1 MFKLPFF
8 LPRLETHNQGAVV
21 MRQSLFFFFH
31 KTDLAITCGGRDAHM
46 FVIVSMSN
54 FRRIRLPTVNG
65 SNIVLVL
72 GTFDEESLGTKIQR
86 NEAAEDRR
94 ESVTGNLVLA
104 TELKR

>member
-1 MFKLPFF
+1 
-8 LPRLETHNQGAVV
+8 
-21 MRQSLFFFFH
+21 
-31 KTDLAITCGGRDAHM
+31 M

-94 ESVTGNLVLA
+94 ESVTGKLVLA